1 MVEAM
6 ERRSRVKKA
15 LLCTLVLGVTAALA
29 VDWIDISSA
38 IAAREAE
45 MVSTASGDSAGTAIG
60 AFAADAAAEYVAGGR
75 VLDTFFWHEAYSAF
89 VGISP
94 KRHPGMVFSF
104 R

>member
-1 MVEAM
+1 MKVLF
-6 ERRSRVKKA
+6 SFVA
-15 LLCTLVLGVTAALA
+15 LLCTLETSA
-29 VDWIDISSA
+29 VDWIDISAA
-38 IAAREAE
+38 IANREAQ
-45 MVSTASGDSAGTAIG
+45 MAPAASGDSAGTAIG
-60 AFAADAAAEYVAGGR
+60 VFAADAAAVEYVTEGR

>member
-1 MVEAM
+1 MKVLF
-6 ERRSRVKKA
+6 SFVV
-15 LLCTLVLGVTAALA
+15 LLCTLVASA
-29 VDWIDISSA
+29 VDWIDISAA
-38 IAAREAE
+38 IANREAQ
-45 MVSTASGDSAGTAIG
+45 MAPAASGDSPGTAIG